1 MSSQCKAHHGH
12 RQVSYSLCVS
22 STVPTLPFQQR
33 HRACHTCNHLRP
45 HRCTGFASTGPI
57 HGISPTFAALR
68 CASLRPSLRPRNVP
82 SSSRPASKPLL
93 LVRST
98 HVTPS
103 DAIHRWRASL
113 VASSH
118 SQSVLSSC
126 FSCSYV
132 STAIASD
139 TQSISVPISPSS
151 TISCNALC
159 SSTTTIQRGANTLA
173 LLS

>member
-1 MSSQCKAHHGH
+1 MSSQCQAHHGH
-12 RQVSYSLCVS
+12 RQVSHGPCVS

-45 HRCTGFASTGPI
+45 HRCTGVASTGSI
-57 HGISPTFAALR
+57 HGVPPTFAALR
-68 CASLRPSLRPRNVP
+68 RASLRPSVRPRNVP

-98 HVTPS
+98 HVTPP

-139 TQSISVPISPSS
+139 TQSLSVPVPPSPA
-151 TISCNALC
+151 ISCSALC
-159 SSTTTIQRGANTLA
+159 SSTATIQRGANTLA